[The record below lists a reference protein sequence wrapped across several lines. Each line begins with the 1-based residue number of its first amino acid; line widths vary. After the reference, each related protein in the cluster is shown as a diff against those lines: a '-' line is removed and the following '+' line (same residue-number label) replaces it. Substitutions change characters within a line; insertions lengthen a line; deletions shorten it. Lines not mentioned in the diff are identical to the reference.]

1 MNYQEALDFIKK
13 SARLGSKLGL
23 ERLQKL
29 LVLLGHPEDKLKFI
43 HVAGTNGKG
52 STSAML
58 SSILSC
64 AGYKTGLF
72 TSPYL
77 EVMNEQIRINGETID
92 NEAFVK
98 NVKIIKDA
106 VILLPNEDYPTEFE
120 LITAIAFNYF
130 LSQKCDIVVLET
142 GMGGQGDATNVI
154 PTPLISV
161 LTNIGLDHTAILG
174 DSLTEIARC
183 KAGIIKENGVVVSYE
198 QESEVEKVIQN
209 KCVEKNAKYV
219 TASFAYIQVHDEC
232 LSMQKFSYQS
242 YCNLS
247 LPLIG
252 EHQRKNAAVAL
263 EVITQLRAQGY
274 NISDDMVKR
283 GLFQVSWPARFEIL
297 AKKPLIILDGGHN
310 EQCIDEVVKVL
321 GKYVPDK
328 KVIFVIGVMADKNY
342 KGMIR
347 KLLPIAKEFYTVKP
361 NNQRALDAITLA
373 MAIHDLDGRATA
385 ECTVEDGI
393 MSALESAQPS
403 DVICILGSLYMASKV
418 RGCFMA

>member
-1 MNYQEALDFIKK
+1 MKYQEALDFISKTA
-13 SARLGSKLGL
+13 SLGSKLGL
-23 ERLQKL
+23 ERLQNL
-29 LVLLGHPEDKLKFI
+29 LVLLGHPEEKLKFI

-64 AGYKTGLF
+64 AGYKTGLY

-77 EVMNEQIRINGETID
+77 EVMNEQIRINGEMID
-92 NEAFVK
+92 NEAFVN
-98 NVKIIKDA
+98 NVMLVKEA
-106 VILLPNEDYPTEFE
+106 VAKLPEEDCPTEFE

-130 LSQKCDIVVLET
+130 LAQRCDIVILET
-142 GMGGQGDATNVI
+142 GMGGEGDATNVI
-154 PTPLISV
+154 PTPLVSV

-174 DSLTEIARC
+174 DTLTEIATC

-198 QESEVEKVIQN
+198 QVVEVEEIIRN
-209 KCVEKNAKYV
+209 RCDEKNAKYV
-219 TASFAYIQVHDEC
+219 KACFELIQVHEEF

-242 YCNLS
+242 FDNIS

-263 EVITQLRAQGY
+263 EVIMQLRTQGY
-274 NISDDMVKR
+274 KILDEMVKH

-297 AKKPLIILDGGHN
+297 AKKPLVILDGGHN

-321 GKYVPDK
+321 SKYVPDK

-342 KGMIR
+342 KGMIA
-347 KLLPIAKEFYTVKP
+347 KLIPIAKHFYTVKP
-361 NNQRALDAITLA
+361 DNQRALDAIDLA
-373 MAIHDLDGRATA
+373 MAIHDLNGQASA
-385 ECTVEDGI
+385 ECSVENGI
-393 MSALESAQPS
+393 MAALESAQPC

-418 RGCFMA
+418 RECFMA

>member
-1 MNYQEALDFIKK
+1 MNYQEALNFIKK

-29 LVLLGHPEDKLKFI
+29 LALLGHPEEKLKFI

-77 EVMNEQIRINGETID
+77 EVMNEQIRVNGEIID

-98 NVKIIKDA
+98 NVKLIQD
-106 VILLPNEDYPTEFE
+106 VVVELHDEECPTEFE
-120 LITAIAFNYF
+120 LITAIALIYF

-174 DSLTEIARC
+174 DNLTEIARC

-198 QESEVEKVIQN
+198 QASEVEEVILKQC
-209 KCVEKNAKYV
+209 KEKNAKYV
-219 TASFAYIQVHDEC
+219 VASFASIQVHEEF

-242 YCNLS
+242 YRNLS

-252 EHQRKNAAVAL
+252 EHQRKNTAVVL
-263 EVITQLRAQGY
+263 EVITQLREQGY
-274 NISDDMVKR
+274 KIADEIVKR

-328 KVIFVIGVMADKNY
+328 KVIFVFGVMEDKNY
-342 KGMIR
+342 IGMIK

-361 NNQRALDAITLA
+361 NNQRALDPISLA
-373 MAIHDLDGRATA
+373 MAIHDLNGRATA
-385 ECTVEDGI
+385 ECSVEDGI
-393 MSALESAQPS
+393 MAALESAQPS